1 MASGGSLMTKKEL
14 GETHDVLRFGVN
26 DSVHGDLALAH
37 PVQATIK
44 RSHSSPGRF
53 KMFRIKGVGSATRVE
68 ERRGRKY
75 VVDGDF
81 KKLEVVPNGK
91 QVPSEL
97 NLNTFMLL
105 N

>member
-1 MASGGSLMTKKEL
+1 MS
-14 GETHDVLRFGVN
+14 HFDVKCL
-26 DSVHGDLALAH
+26 
-37 PVQATIK
+37 

-91 QVPSEL
+91 QFMELFEVPYEL
-97 NLNTFMLL
+97 NLDTCMLL

>member
-1 MASGGSLMTKKEL
+1 ML
-14 GETHDVLRFGVN
+14 HYDVKCL
-26 DSVHGDLALAH
+26 
-37 PVQATIK
+37 
-44 RSHSSPGRF
+44 RSHSSAGRF

-91 QVPSEL
+91 QFMELFEVPSEL
-97 NLNTFMLL
+97 NLNTCMLM